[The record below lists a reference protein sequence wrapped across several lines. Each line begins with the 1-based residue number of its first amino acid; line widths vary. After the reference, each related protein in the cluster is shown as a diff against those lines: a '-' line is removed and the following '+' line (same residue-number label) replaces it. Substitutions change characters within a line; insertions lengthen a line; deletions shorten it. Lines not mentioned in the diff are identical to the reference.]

1 MTPDSTLPFPHLDDA
16 TVAAYVDGSMSDSDR
31 RLAESHLS
39 LCDDCR
45 AEVVAASAAVS
56 SAPGGTAPSW
66 RSWRGIGV
74 VAAAGVMIALAATLP
89 RDAKDSDIVRDASI
103 PEYGARPTVTVV
115 NPSDGMRLSGERRF
129 VWRSIADGTSYRFTI
144 GDSSAQPIYSITVQD
159 TSAAIP
165 ASVQLVSGRQYF
177 WYVDAIRPDGMTA
190 SSGLKSFT
198 VE

>member
-1 MTPDSTLPFPHLDDA
+1 MTPDSTLPSAHLDDDA
-16 TVAAYVDGSMSDSDR
+16 IAAYIDDSMSDSDR

-56 SAPGGTAPSW
+56 SAPGARARSW
-66 RSWRGIGV
+66 RSWRGVGA
-74 VAAAGVMIALAATLP
+74 VAAAAVMIALATTLP
-89 RDAKDSDIVRDASI
+89 RDSADRDVVRDASS

-115 NPSDGMRLSGERRF
+115 NPGDGMRLSGARRF

-165 ASVQLVSGRQYF
+165 ASVQLVSGQQYF
-177 WYVDAIRPDGMTA
+177 WYVDAIRPDGVTA

>member
-1 MTPDSTLPFPHLDDA
+1 MTPDSTLPLSHLDDDA
-16 TVAAYVDGSMSDSDR
+16 VAAYIDGSMSDSDR

-45 AEVVAASAAVS
+45 GEVVAASAAVS
-56 SAPGGTAPSW
+56 SAPKVNSRSW
-66 RSWRGIGV
+66 RSWRGVGA
-74 VAAAGVMIALAATLP
+74 VAAAAVMIAVAATLT
-89 RDAKDSDIVRDASI
+89 RDASDRDVVRDASA

-115 NPSDGMRLSGERRF
+115 NPSDGTRLSDERRF
-129 VWRSIADGTSYRFTI
+129 VWRGVADGTSYRFTI

-159 TSAAIP
+159 TSAVIP